1 MLGVG
6 QKLSVF
12 GDQGSVTGTVHKETE
27 KAVCVKVPWK
37 AIRATVYYWF
47 PKSQMTEVPIE
58 GGPEDVLCFKVPS
71 WMRFDGKRVN
81 WPRRVNRSSYYANN
95 AYYLTH

>member
-1 MLGVG
+1 MLRVG
-6 QKLSVF
+6 QKISIL
-12 GDQGSVTGTVHKETE
+12 GTQGHVNGTVHKETE

-37 AIRATVYYWF
+37 SIRATYYYWF
-47 PKSQMTEVPIE
+47 PKSQMTEAPHD
-58 GGPEDVLCFKVPS
+58 GAPEDVLCFDVPS

-81 WPRRVNRSSYYANN
+81 WPRRVNRLSYYANN